1 MKTGVITY
9 NVRERGRRHRG
20 VERNF
25 DTASLAAVV
34 NGPAVQEKVR
44 NRDLQGYYGHWPRTV
59 FGMEPREGGVVDGKV
74 VRIEPALVTTSIQ
87 AGQDGTIEHEVEF
100 LDTAPGRTAK
110 RLWGSRSGGF
120 SSAIS
125 ARQGPGGKDIVTGF
139 YGFDYVLEPNFAGN
153 RGFALDGVQALEGAA
168 LLDSVA
174 ESEAQTLIA
183 LDAVYTALQ
192 TEYERLAEA
201 HARRSLECDALIAEL
216 ARSGPRRPADE
227 VLARLDAAFQ
237 RPAVAAPRKGLLE
250 TAAEFDS
257 MPLVERVRADAQ
269 PTPAG
274 RRLAQVIDNF
284 FPAIGR
290 R

>member
-9 NVRERGRRHRG
+9 NVRERGRKHRG

-25 DTASLAAVV
+25 DLQSLAAVV

-44 NRDLQGYYGHWPRTV
+44 NRDLQGYYGHWQRQT
-59 FGMEPREGGVVDGKV
+59 FGMEPREGAVVDGKV
-74 VRIEPALVTTSIQ
+74 VRIEPAIITTSLR
-87 AGQDGTIEHEVEF
+87 AGTDGTIEHEAEF

-125 ARQGPGGKDIVTGF
+125 ARQQPDGSDLVTGF

-153 RGFALDGVQALEGAA
+153 RGFALDGVQVPEEAA

-174 ESEAQTLIA
+174 QAEAQTLIA

-192 TEYERLAEA
+192 ADYERLAEA

-216 ARSGPRRPADE
+216 ARSGQRRPADE
-227 VLARLDAAFQ
+227 VLARLDAAFE
-237 RPAVAAPRKGLLE
+237 RPAAVAPRKGLLE
-250 TAAEFDS
+250 AAAEFER
-257 MPLVERVRADAQ
+257 MPLAERVRADAQ
-269 PTPAG
+269 PTAEG
-274 RRLAQVIDNF
+274 QRLARVVDGF
-284 FPAIGR
+284 FTAIGR